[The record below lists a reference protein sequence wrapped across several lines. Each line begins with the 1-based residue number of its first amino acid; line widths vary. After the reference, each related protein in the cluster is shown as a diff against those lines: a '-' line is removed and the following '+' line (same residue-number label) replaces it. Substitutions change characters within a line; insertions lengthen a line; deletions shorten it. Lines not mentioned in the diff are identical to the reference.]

1 MGGYGSGRPCDTHP
15 SHTVSDCW
23 TLDAARWSREGILAA
38 DTHRL
43 GGWHWTD
50 TGTGKPLA
58 SLSYEADT
66 TGPAP
71 FVRLFYT
78 LTRSGEQIDYR
89 VRLQTTRPNYGGSRW
104 WFTCP
109 AAGCGRRCR
118 VLYLPP
124 GGKLYACRTCYR
136 LTYPSQG
143 ETLPDRCIRKANKIR
158 RRLGG
163 RGGRVNRFPWKPTG
177 MHWRTYR
184 RLREEAELAELQGM
198 AAIVGA
204 LQQMD
209 SRLTPLLGKTRA
221 AEK

>member
-1 MGGYGSGRPCDTHP
+1 MGGYGSGRPSWRSTR
-15 SHTVSDCW
+15 TVNECR
-23 TLDAARWSREGILAA
+23 TLRASQLVRECPLLLAGEDAVTLQVSYSPPGA
-38 DTHRL
+38 
-43 GGWHWTD
+43 
-50 TGTGKPLA
+50 GTA
-58 SLSYEADT
+58 VE
-66 TGPAP
+66 
-71 FVRLFYT
+71 
-78 LTRSGEQIDYR
+78 YR
-89 VRLQTTRPNYGGSRW
+89 VRLQATRPNYGGRRW
-104 WFTCP
+104 WLLCP
-109 AAGCGRRCR
+109 LSGCGRRCA

-124 GGKLYACRTCYR
+124 GRQYFGCRTCYR

-163 RGGRVNRFPWKPTG
+163 RGGMVNRFPWKPTG